1 MSISWIII
9 VFTSYSRD
17 NLPIGLQYITI
28 QLVCNKREY
37 KYYIICVYPIL
48 IWPQM
53 IQGQMSRPVNN
64 KILWKIWVIEKNR
77 MSGKMSFV
85 GRDCLQSSN
94 LVQIEGCSDAILT
107 TRVKTGRYSVSKW
120 VRLHSGFG
128 RVIVFGVWI
137 YCVWMDER
145 TRILVTFWLKPISH

>member
-28 QLVCNKREY
+28 QLFCNKREY
-37 KYYIICVYPIL
+37 KYYMCIYIL

-53 IQGQMSRPVNN
+53 IQGQMSRQVNN

-85 GRDCLQSSN
+85 GRDCL
-94 LVQIEGCSDAILT
+94 GCSDAILT
-107 TRVKTGRYSVSKW
+107 TRVKTGWYSVSKW

>member
-37 KYYIICVYPIL
+37 KFYVCIYNSHLTSNDTGPDVKASEQQDTMKNL
-48 IWPQM
+48 GHRKKSNEWQ
-53 IQGQMSRPVNN
+53 N
-64 KILWKIWVIEKNR
+64 VI
-77 MSGKMSFV
+77 
-85 GRDCLQSSN
+85 CLQSSN

-107 TRVKTGRYSVSKW
+107 TRVKTGWYSVSKW

-137 YCVWMDER
+137 YCVWMDESVWN
-145 TRILVTFWLKPISH
+145 LEPGS

>member
-37 KYYIICVYPIL
+37 KYYVCIYNSHLTSNDTGPDVKASE
-48 IWPQM
+48 QQDTM
-53 IQGQMSRPVNN
+53 
-64 KILWKIWVIEKNR
+64 KNLGHRSKKYR

-107 TRVKTGRYSVSKW
+107 TRVKTGWYSVSKW

-137 YCVWMDER
+137 YCVWMDESVWN
-145 TRILVTFWLKPISH
+145 LEPGS

>member
-1 MSISWIII
+1 MYLRH
-9 VFTSYSRD
+9 TLETTY
-17 NLPIGLQYITI
+17 
-28 QLVCNKREY
+28 QLVSSTLPSSYFAISENTN
-37 KYYIICVYPIL
+37 IICVYTIL

-107 TRVKTGRYSVSKW
+107 IRVKTGWYSVSKW

-137 YCVWMDER
+137 YCVWMDGSVWNLEPGSWWP
-145 TRILVTFWLKPISH
+145 FG